1 MQRFAGGFLC
11 AQVEPNASKHIGRFT
26 IQRDNNAEAHN
37 GIGLKRVGG
46 KSSSA
51 DLNLIEL
58 YSTFL
63 EQTKVE
69 SAHKKKAKAENVC
82 AVEKVD

>member
-37 GIGLKRVGG
+37 RISLKRVGG
-46 KSSSA
+46 ESSSA
-51 DLNLIEL
+51 DLNPIEL
-58 YSTFL
+58 HSTFL
-63 EQTKVE
+63 EQTKGGE
-69 SAHKKKAKAENVC
+69 RPQKKAKAEKVC

>member
-37 GIGLKRVGG
+37 GIGLKCVGG

-58 YSTFL
+58 HSTWSRL
-63 EQTKVE
+63 KVE
-69 SAHKKKAKAENVC
+69 SAHKKKQKLKTCVQ
-82 AVEKVD
+82 